1 MELFLYLFRLK
12 QFLNVCKFLFMAIT
26 QKQIIGLILLSI
38 FFGFIRNYFLETPL
52 SLLKEKR
59 ILETVEIQTSNNGE
73 FIFDL
78 PEDLTEPL
86 TITIETV
93 DYLRITN
100 QSIIIDARDE
110 EDFNK
115 GRISGAINIPY
126 DYYEEFEFQL
136 DEIDLEKILIIYC
149 SGGECSLSIDLA
161 DYLMLDRGF
170 FNVLVYEGGWPEW
183 KETGR
188 PIE

>member
-1 MELFLYLFRLK
+1 MELFLFLFRLK
-12 QFLNVCKFLFMAIT
+12 QFLNVCKFLFMTNT

-38 FFGFIRNYFLETPL
+38 FFGLIRNYFLESPL

-59 ILETVEIQTSNNGE
+59 IFETIEVQTNNNGE
-73 FIFDL
+73 FTFDL
-78 PEDLTEPL
+78 PKDLTEPL
-86 TITIETV
+86 NITIETV

-115 GRISGAINIPY
+115 GRIKGAINIPF

-136 DEIDLEKILIIYC
+136 DDIDLEKILIVYC

-183 KETGR
+183 KGAGLPTE
-188 PIE
+188 